1 VLRSI
6 QKKRI
11 VGNIFWMESANKD
24 CYMLV
29 YNIGKK
35 KNFGDI
41 LRSAAGFGVKE
52 VFVVGAKKLSTF
64 GNQGTQRYCKF
75 THFDSLEQAKTELRE
90 RGIKLIGIEITDSAE
105 SVHSHP
111 FSGPTCFMSGNEGSG
126 MNQLQLDACDSF
138 VYIPQYSG
146 ATASLNVATATGIVF
161 HHFALWSGK
170 SEQSREG
177 YKFVIDAPPSYHLN
191 PTEDM
196 IREAEEK
203 REQRR
208 IKREREATMLGD
220 SNPESLSEN
229 SNN

>member
-1 VLRSI
+1 MD
-6 QKKRI
+6 QQ
-11 VGNIFWMESANKD
+11 AKD

-41 LRSAAGFGVKE
+41 LRSAAAFGVKE
-52 VFVVGAKKLSTF
+52 AFVVGAKKLSTF

-75 THFDSLEQAKTELRE
+75 THFDTLEQAKSELSS
-90 RGIKLIGIEITDSAE
+90 RGITLIGIEIAGDAIPVNT
-105 SVHSHP
+105 HP
-111 FSGPTCFMSGNEGSG
+111 FTGPTCFMSGNEGSG
-126 MNQLQLDACDSF
+126 MNEQQLAACDSF

-146 ATASLNVATATGIVF
+146 ATASLNVATATGIVL
-161 HHFALWSGK
+161 HHFALWSEK
-170 SEQSREG
+170 TEQGREG
-177 YKFVIDAPPSYHLN
+177 YKFVLDAPPSYHLN

-208 IKREREATMLGD
+208 LKRELEQTE
-220 SNPESLSEN
+220 PTIEN
-229 SNN
+229 S